1 MRCSYEEKEVAEKD
15 TRIELQGQIIS
26 DSFNFSRGN
35 FSLDLTQN
43 TDIQR
48 LSTPERS
55 FRKDQP

>member
-15 TRIELQGQIIS
+15 TWAESQGRIIS
-26 DSFNFSRGN
+26 DNFNFSRGN

-43 TDIQR
+43 TDIQC

-55 FRKDQP
+55 FRKDQS